1 MADNKTQEKE
11 IEGTNDWESSRIQ
24 MVENSERRAWAIVKG
39 MALLLGLAI
48 ISIAVMLPLKDT
60 IPFIYR
66 TNTDTGVPELI
77 TAMDMDNIEYEEAQ
91 DMYWL
96 NLYVHSRETYDWYTI
111 QRDYDRTGLLS
122 SREVGK
128 EYAAMYAGSDAL
140 DKKYGS
146 KIKATIKVVSVV
158 PDKGVGTVRFVKT
171 TQRVDDP
178 NSAVETSWIAT
189 IAYKYTR
196 PSIMIGKDR
205 LVNPFGFQVN
215 SYRVDQE
222 MGVDK

>member
-1 MADNKTQEKE
+1 MAETKTEKE
-11 IEGTNDWESSRIQ
+11 LVGNNDWESSRIL
-24 MVENSERRAWAIVKG
+24 MIEKSERRAWTAVKG
-39 MALLLGLAI
+39 MSLLLGLAVV
-48 ISIAVMLPLKDT
+48 SIAVMLPLKET
-60 IPFIYR
+60 IPYIYR

-77 TAMDMDNIEYEEAQ
+77 TAMDMDNIEFEEAQ

-128 EYAAMYAGSDAL
+128 EYAAIYSGSDSL
-140 DKKYGS
+140 DKRYGS
-146 KIKATIKVVSVV
+146 KVKATIKVVSVV
-158 PDKGVGTVRFVKT
+158 PSNGVGTVRFIKS

-178 NSAVETSWIAT
+178 NSVTETSWIAT
-189 IAYKYTR
+189 IAYQYTR

-205 LVNPFGFQVN
+205 LVNPFGFQVT

-222 MGVDK
+222 IGVKK